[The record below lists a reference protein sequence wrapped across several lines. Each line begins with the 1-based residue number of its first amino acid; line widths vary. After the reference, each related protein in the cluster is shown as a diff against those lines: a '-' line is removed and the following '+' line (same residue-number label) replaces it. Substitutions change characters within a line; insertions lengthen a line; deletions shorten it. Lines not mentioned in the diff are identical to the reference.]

1 MSFPCRSRVVPV
13 SFPCRSMSFPCRSRV
28 VPCRSRVVP
37 VSFHVVPM
45 QEIQQVVPTDI
56 MTLKIL
62 GQQKALGDCETIGSI
77 RSRAAN
83 LQFRLTFTGERPG
96 AGTARTLVAA
106 FHQRDAQRSTAR
118 GEAPNE
124 AEDEGEDAD

>member
-1 MSFPCRSRVVPV
+1 MKNKLNQLIILYFAPEHCEKITNKE
-13 SFPCRSMSFPCRSRV
+13 
-28 VPCRSRVVP
+28 
-37 VSFHVVPM
+37 SFHVVPM

-62 GQQKALGDCETIGSI
+62 GQRKALGDCETIESI